1 MINMLGNL
9 SNPEIVRYGD
19 DKYKNLT
26 TIQYHRMSAVEKLS
40 YHMYLVSK
48 QLLGEIECIT
58 EVLKEFETTEIEY
71 RYEVECPANG
81 DVLLFKNKEELC
93 DYFNYENINKFWYD
107 YRNGI
112 GEQLSKYKVRR
123 IKKVVA
129 YDKDGNIVSEKEY
142 ATA

>member
-9 SNPEIVRYGD
+9 SNPGIMRHGD

-26 TIQYHRMSAVEKLS
+26 TIQYHRMNAVEKLS

-71 RYEVECPANG
+71 RYEVECLANG

-112 GEQLSKYKVRR
+112 GEQLLKYKVRR
-123 IKKVVA
+123 IKRIVA